1 MRDGGSGHSVS
12 ILKERDPQKA
22 EGLGSVGVTFEKH
35 FTGCL
40 RQGNTPTVSGENTN

>member
-22 EGLGSVGVTFEKH
+22 EGLWSVGVTFEKH

-40 RQGNTPTVSGENTN
+40 RQRKHSNGEWGEY